1 MKKTLKL
8 LLLFLFFPF
17 NSLAENEL
25 GPIVQRQAMQIIEL
39 KSKINDLEKSLSE
52 LKQDLASSGVM
63 LKKSQ
68 GASDDS
74 INSIAGEGAANAISN
89 PEDTNSFFEHKEKI
103 DTSQDGEKAQYDTA
117 LAALKDSKFEEAE
130 KLFDEFIK
138 KYPSSNL
145 QSNATF
151 WYGETFYRRNLY
163 NKAAINYLH
172 SYKQYPKG
180 SKAADSL
187 LKLAYALS
195 ALNKRKEACSMLEKL
210 DTEFPDRPIASAK
223 RSREAKEKF
232 QCLAR

>member
-8 LLLFLFFPF
+8 LLLFLFFPV

-25 GPIVQRQAMQIIEL
+25 GPIIQRQSTQIIEL
-39 KSKINDLEKSLSE
+39 KNKISDLEKSLSE
-52 LKQDLASSGVM
+52 LKQDLTNSGVI

-68 GASDDS
+68 AAS
-74 INSIAGEGAANAISN
+74 AGEGSASAISD
-89 PEDTNSFFEHKEKI
+89 PEDTGAFFEQKQKQ
-103 DTSQDGEKAQYDTA
+103 DTSQDGEKAEYDTA
-117 LAALKDSKFEEAE
+117 LAALKDSKFDESE
-130 KLFDEFIK
+130 KLFEEFIQ

-151 WYGETFYRRNLY
+151 WYGETFYRRSMY

-195 ALNKRKEACSMLEKL
+195 ALNKRKEACNMLEKL
-210 DTEFPDRPIASAK
+210 DAEFPDRPIASAK